1 MTVVHVFRKPRLKT
15 AAQHLWEACHMRKWF
30 VYVGLGKYD
39 NKRCLILGVTRKS
52 VAKEMP
58 EMFEGW
64 PLTVVHSGA
73 ARPAEVLL

>member
-1 MTVVHVFRKPRLKT
+1 
-15 AAQHLWEACHMRKWF
+15 MRKWF